1 MTTINWWKIRSSIG
15 TPFRPHTMTDRKQP
29 NGTDG
34 QKPSQEGS
42 KRLPPSA
49 QVLPFRPRKRPAAL
63 VLDSGNALGTNQ
75 DESDL
80 GQLWHA
86 ITEERIVTHYQPQ
99 FRMNDGRT
107 FGMEALV
114 RIRRRDGTLLYPD
127 SFIRVAEES
136 GMIIPLGRRV
146 IHQACHD
153 LASWRANGLKVERI
167 SINLSAHQINTDDR
181 FIEYVQQVVLTHG
194 LDYSDLEFELTERQ
208 ALNPMGVGTRTLCQ
222 LSALG
227 ARLAIDDFGT
237 GYSSLAYLSNL
248 PVDTVKIDRCMVSR
262 LDDCE
267 TTEWIIRHLLN
278 MARDL
283 NLAVIGEGVETAT
296 QQAFLAR
303 NGCDYGQGFLVSR
316 PLSAEQVT
324 RFLTGSEQTQVR

>member
-1 MTTINWWKIRSSIG
+1 
-15 TPFRPHTMTDRKQP
+15 MTDSNYRDTAEIVKMKTRNP
-29 NGTDG
+29 NEPTEQN
-34 QKPSQEGS
+34 QKGS

-49 QVLPFRPRKRPAAL
+49 QVLPFRPRKPAAASPE
-63 VLDSGNALGTNQ
+63 LDSGNALHTHEG
-75 DESDL
+75 DSDL

-99 FRMNDGRT
+99 FHMDDGRT

-114 RIRRRDGTLLYPD
+114 RIRRRDGTLQFPD
-127 SFIRVAEES
+127 TFIREAEES

-153 LASWRANGLKVERI
+153 LASWRASGFEVERI

-181 FIEYVQQVVLTHG
+181 LTEYVQQMVLTHG
-194 LDYSDLEFELTERQ
+194 LNYSDLEFELTERQ
-208 ALNPMGVGTRTLCQ
+208 ALNPMGIGTRTLCQ

-237 GYSSLAYLSNL
+237 GYSSVAYLSNL

-262 LDDCE
+262 LDDCD
-267 TTEWIIRHLLN
+267 TTERIIRHLLN

-283 NLAVIGEGVETAT
+283 ELTVIGEGIETAA
-296 QQAFLAR
+296 QQAFLAQH
-303 NGCDYGQGFLVSR
+303 GCHYGQGFLISR
-316 PLSAEQVT
+316 PMPAQEVT
-324 RFLTGSEQTQVR
+324 QFLTRPDQTRAQ